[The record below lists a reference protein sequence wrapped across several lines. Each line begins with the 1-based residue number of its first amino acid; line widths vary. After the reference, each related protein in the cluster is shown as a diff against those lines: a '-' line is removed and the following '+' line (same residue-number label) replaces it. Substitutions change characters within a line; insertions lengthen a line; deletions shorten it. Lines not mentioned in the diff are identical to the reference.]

1 MSKEPNVLIGGY
13 ILHLQLTL
21 YIQSSKIDFFHQY
34 FDFFFSLS
42 LFFFFKIE
50 KGKKEG
56 RLLSS
61 TVIVQGNNA
70 TGNPRL

>member
-1 MSKEPNVLIGGY
+1 MSIGGY
-13 ILHLQLTL
+13 ILHLQLTLYTL

-34 FDFFFSLS
+34 FDFFFLFLS
-42 LFFFFKIE
+42 VVFFFKIE

-70 TGNPRL
+70 TGNPQL